1 MLWLYSMTTRRD
13 PTGHVWGESQRIT
26 LAEALKAATLEGAY
40 ASFEEHD
47 KGSIEPG
54 KLADLVVLDG
64 DPLTLPP
71 DAWLAIKV
79 ERTMLGGSWVY
90 EA

>member
-1 MLWLYSMTTRRD
+1 MLWLYSETTRRD
-13 PTGHVWGESQRIT
+13 PSGQVWGGNQRIT
-26 LAEALKAATLEGAY
+26 VPEALRSMTLNGAY

-54 KLADLVVLDG
+54 KLADLAVLEK
-64 DPLTLPP
+64 DPLAVP
-71 DAWLAIKV
+71 AEEWMAIKV
-79 ERTMLGGSWVY
+79 ERTLLGGKWVF

>member
-1 MLWLYSMTTRRD
+1 VRS
-13 PTGHVWGESQRIT
+13 
-26 LAEALKAATLEGAY
+26 ATLDGAY

-54 KLADLVVLDG
+54 KFADLVVLAK
-64 DPLTLPP
+64 DPFTATA
-71 DAWLAIKV
+71 DQWLGIEV
-79 ERTMLGGSWVY
+79 ERTMLGGRWVH